1 MCNCKR
7 GLRGPQGEQGE
18 QGPAGTFT
26 ISQATIGTTSV
37 GSPTTV
43 TAIAS
48 ATSSGS
54 IAYWGQFY
62 ISSNAAVQVTIT
74 PVIGGVDVTSDVM
87 IFTCAAALGG
97 RSRVVFPVG
106 SVSTITSGQAL
117 AFKVE
122 LDDYTKTTSIVLGN
136 ILYNYQ

>member
-18 QGPAGTFT
+18 QGIPGVYS
-26 ISQATIGTTSV
+26 ISLATINSTNVPATV
-37 GSPTTV
+37 DV

-48 ATSSGS
+48 ATSSGD

-62 ISSNAAVQVTIT
+62 LTSTDAVEVTIT
-74 PVIGGVDVTSDVM
+74 PIVGGTVITADAL
-87 IFTCAAALGG
+87 IFTCAPPIGG